1 MNIKKIKLDLTVK
14 LLNLG
19 NQSNPLQ
26 SVKEAM
32 HHFKDEVGSFVGF
45 TVLRDAGIGSD
56 MVSRTYA
63 MRYEKCT
70 LNVDMV
76 LNQKTRSEYLNGFK
90 LN

>member
-14 LLNLG
+14 LLNKR
-19 NQSNPLQ
+19 SNSNLLF

-32 HHFKDEVGSFVGF
+32 HTFKDEVGSFLGF
-45 TVLRDAGIGSD
+45 TVLRDMGIGSD

-63 MRYEKCT
+63 IKYENCT

-76 LNQKTRSEYLNGFK
+76 LNEKTRSEYLNSFR
-90 LN
+90 LS